1 MFYRPCVGSVRIKI
15 NFNSR
20 LRMKYT
26 FIQAISALYPTAAV
40 QMDNPNDFSTL
51 YIQNDVDIDK
61 SVLEEWIFDKNVKE
75 PIILLRKERTRLL
88 SECDWV
94 SLRAVSTNTPVPNE
108 WVVYMQTLRD
118 LPSNSDPKLDEVGKL
133 DMASVDWP
141 IKPTA

>member
-1 MFYRPCVGSVRIKI
+1 
-15 NFNSR
+15 
-20 LRMKYT
+20 
-26 FIQAISALYPTAAV
+26 
-40 QMDNPNDFSTL
+40 MDNPNDFSTL